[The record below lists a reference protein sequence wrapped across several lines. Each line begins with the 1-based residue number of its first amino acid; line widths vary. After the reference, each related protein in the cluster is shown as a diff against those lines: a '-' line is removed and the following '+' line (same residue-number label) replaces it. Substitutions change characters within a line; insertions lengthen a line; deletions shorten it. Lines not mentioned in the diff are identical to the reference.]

1 MKDPITREVLYA
13 EVLIQG
19 ILSGRTV
26 DMDEIEMIFQNKKM
40 IETIRRY
47 LIKVNGKC

>member
-1 MKDPITREVLYA
+1 MYA

-26 DMDEIEMIFQNKKM
+26 DMDEFEAGFQNEKM

-47 LIKVNGKC
+47 LSKAAGAPETKA

>member
-1 MKDPITREVLYA
+1 MTREVMYA

-26 DMDEIEMIFQNKKM
+26 DMDEIEAAFQNETMVK
-40 IETIRRY
+40 TIRRY
-47 LIKVNGKC
+47 LVKASGNSEATE